1 VDASAVLAHV
11 EAWIERHR
19 SLFTGPGISIGLTDR
34 DRTIGTLTL
43 GEASRGMP
51 LTPDHLFPIASVS
64 KSFTAALVMREREA
78 GRIDLQEP
86 VERFLPWFRPPSR
99 FGPIAVHHLLSHTSG
114 LASGQDATGEAV
126 GELLALSEQ
135 EPGFAPGEQFAYSNS
150 GYKALGLILEVVT
163 GRPWWESASER
174 ILGPLGM
181 HATEPTMTFDVRPRV
196 APGHVSPFDDRPWH
210 SSYGLVE
217 APWYESGTAD
227 GTICSNATDM
237 CAYLRMLLARGGDVM
252 SEEGYGLMTS
262 RHASDPEEDL
272 GYGYGLWTRD
282 VDGVTHV
289 GHSGS
294 IHGYVAFLTLDPEA
308 GFGAVVLSNGE
319 GGWRLRRDLLA
330 FALASLRSAASGL
343 APPALPPT
351 KSLESVPDAESYAG
365 TYGEIR
371 FTAQGDRLVLA
382 AEGTRTPLETA
393 GPDGFVAPL
402 PAFARFPLAFERR
415 DGDVV
420 AVAHGPEWFA
430 RDGLDAPAPAVPDAA
445 WEGLVG
451 HYRAY
456 GAFPL
461 NAYVVVRRG
470 RLRMSDPVGR
480 TDDELV
486 PLPAGGFR
494 LGAEPWAPGRVGF
507 DTSIGGRAM
516 RAVIDGA
523 PYFRRFGL

>member
-1 VDASAVLAHV
+1 MDASGVLAHI

-19 SLFTGPGISIGLTDR
+19 PLFTGPGISLGLTDR

-43 GEASRGMP
+43 GEAARGIP
-51 LTPDHLFPIASVS
+51 LKPDHLFPIASVS
-64 KSFTAALVMREREA
+64 KSFTAALVMCEREA
-78 GRIDLQEP
+78 GRVDLHAP
-86 VERFLPWFRPPSR
+86 VQRYLPWFRPPSP
-99 FGPIAVHHLLSHTSG
+99 FGPITVHHLLSHTSG
-114 LASGQDATGEAV
+114 LATGQDATGEAA

-135 EPGFAPGEQFAYSNS
+135 EPGFAPGAHFAYSNS

-237 CAYLRMLLARGGDVM
+237 CAYLRMLLARGGDAM
-252 SEEGYGLMTS
+252 SEESYGLMTS
-262 RHASDPEEDL
+262 RHARDPEEGVD
-272 GYGYGLWTRD
+272 YGYGLWTRD

-308 GFGAVVLSNGE
+308 GVGAVVLSNGD

-330 FALASLRSAASGL
+330 FALASLRGAASGL
-343 APPALPPT
+343 APPALPPAKT
-351 KSLESVPDAESYAG
+351 LETVGDAEAYAG
-365 TYGEIR
+365 TYGEIS
-371 FTAQGDRLVLA
+371 FSAEGHRLVMV
-382 AEGTRTPLETA
+382 AEGMRATLEAA
-393 GPDGFVAPL
+393 GPSGFVAPL
-402 PAFARFPLAFERR
+402 PAFAPFPLAFERR

-420 AVAHGPEWFA
+420 AVAHGSAWFG
-430 RDGLDAPAPAVPDAA
+430 RDGLDARAPVAPDPA

-456 GAFPL
+456 GASPL
-461 NAYVVVRRG
+461 NVYVVVRRG
-470 RLRMSDPVGR
+470 RLRMIDPVER
-480 TDDELV
+480 TDDPLV
-486 PLPAGGFR
+486 PLPGGGFR
-494 LGAEPWAPGRVGF
+494 LGAEPWGPGRVRF
-507 DTSIGGRAM
+507 DTSIGARAI
-516 RAVIDGA
+516 RSVIDGA

>member
-1 VDASAVLAHV
+1 VDAVAVLAHV

-19 SLFTGPGISIGLTDR
+19 SLFTGPGISLGLTDR

-43 GEASRGMP
+43 GEASRGVP
-51 LTPDHLFPIASVS
+51 LRPDHLFPIASVS

-78 GRIDLQEP
+78 GRIDLHAPLQ
-86 VERFLPWFRPPSR
+86 RYLPWFRPPSR

-135 EPGFAPGEQFAYSNS
+135 EPGFAPGEYFAYSNS
-150 GYKALGLILEVVT
+150 GYKALGLILEEVT

-196 APGHVSPFDDRPWH
+196 APGHASPFDDRPWH

-237 CAYLRMLLARGGDVM
+237 CAYLRMLLARGGDVV
-252 SEEGYGLMTS
+252 SEESYGLMTS
-262 RHASDPEEDL
+262 RYASDLEE
-272 GYGYGLWTRD
+272 GIEYGYGLWTRD
-282 VDGVTHV
+282 VDGITHV

-319 GGWRLRRDLLA
+319 SGWRLRRDLLA
-330 FALASLRSAASGL
+330 FALASLRSAAYGH
-343 APPALPPT
+343 APPAPPPAKT
-351 KSLESVPDAESYAG
+351 LESVEDAEAYAG
-365 TYGEIR
+365 NYGELR
-371 FTAQGDRLVLA
+371 FAAEGDRLVML

-393 GPDGFVAPL
+393 GPDRFVAPL
-402 PAFARFPLAFERR
+402 PAFARFPLSFERR
-415 DGDVV
+415 DGDGV
-420 AVAHGPEWFA
+420 AVAHGPELFA
-430 RDGLDAPAPAVPDAA
+430 REGLDATAPAGPDAA

-461 NAYVVVRRG
+461 NVHVVLRRG
-470 RLRMSDPVGR
+470 RLRMIDPVER
-480 TDDELV
+480 TDDDLV

-494 LGAEPWAPGRVGF
+494 IGADTWAPGRVHF
-507 DTSIGGRAM
+507 DTPIVARAM

-523 PYFRRFGL
+523 PYFRRFGV